1 MEKVIVIGS
10 PGVGKSTFAR
20 KLRDR
25 AALPLYYLDM
35 IWHKSDGSNISREQF
50 AAKLAEIIQKRHW
63 IIDGNYAQTLEM
75 RLRACD
81 TVFLLDYPLEL
92 CLAGAAARIGK
103 KREDLPWVETEFDE
117 EFRRW
122 ILDFEQDQM
131 PQIRRLLERY
141 RAGRRTVVF
150 RTREQTED
158 FLKSFPEEGGKN

>member
-63 IIDGNYAQTLEM
+63 IIDGNYAHTLEM
-75 RLRACD
+75 RLRACETD
-81 TVFLLDYPLEL
+81 FLLDYPLEL

-103 KREDLPWVETEFDE
+103 KREDMPWVEQEFDA
-117 EFRRW
+117 EFRQW
-122 ILDFEQDQM
+122 IIDFPKDQL
-131 PQIRRLLERY
+131 PQIYELLEQY
-141 RAGRRTVVF
+141 KNGREIFIFHSR
-150 RTREQTED
+150 QQAED
-158 FLKSFPEEGGKN
+158 YLKTLCPKR